1 MKQKSTWFL
10 IGMIMLGVVL
20 RTPFTTIPTILTDIS
35 LSLGVPV
42 SQLGAL
48 TSLPLIMFALFSSL
62 TPLIASKVGLERL
75 FSWALLAMTV
85 GSLIRIFNLPLLYAG
100 TLIIGLTIALLNVL
114 IPSVIQANQ
123 PHRIGFYTAVYT
135 TSMSISTAVV
145 AALAVPLAKASSW
158 QGVIL
163 VISAVCLLAFLL
175 WLPTAR
181 TNHAM
186 HEDQEKGQ
194 DKPLWKNTKVWVF
207 TLFCGLQSLVFYTG
221 MTWFPTMA
229 SQSGLTAE
237 QGGLLASIYTLVGIP
252 YSILIPNLV
261 TRLHKKGRLILLALV
276 CASGLLGVSL
286 LLLPGHSFLY
296 WLTVILLVGSSVA
309 CLFPY
314 LLVSFSL
321 KTSNPQETAQL
332 SGFSQTGGYLLAAFG
347 PTFFGTF
354 REWTGSWTSGSLI
367 LLALTAVMTAAVL
380 YIESQDKIF

>member
-10 IGMIMLGVVL
+10 VGMIMLGVVL
-20 RTPFTTIPTILTDIS
+20 RTPFTTIPTILTEIS
-35 LSLGVPV
+35 QSLGVPV
-42 SQLGAL
+42 ASLGSL

-62 TPLIASKVGLERL
+62 APMIAAKTGLERL
-75 FSWALLAMTV
+75 FSWALLAMAI
-85 GSLIRIFNLPLLYAG
+85 GSAIRVVNLPLLYAG
-100 TLIIGLTIALLNVL
+100 TLIIGVTIALLNVL
-114 IPSVIQANQ
+114 IPSVIQANE

-145 AALAVPLAKASSW
+145 AAIAVPLAKATSW

-163 VISAVCLLAFLL
+163 LISAVCLLAFVL

-186 HEDQEKGQ
+186 EEKTEVANAM
-194 DKPLWKNTKVWVF
+194 PIWKNGKVWVF

-229 SQSGLTAE
+229 SQTGLSAE
-237 QGGLLASIYTLVGIP
+237 NAGLLASIYTLVGIP
-252 YSILIPNLV
+252 FSIIIPNLV
-261 TRLHKKGRLILLALV
+261 TRLDKKGRLILLTV
-276 CASGLLGVSL
+276 ICASGLTGIAL
-286 LLLPGHSFLY
+286 LLIPGSSFIY
-296 WLTVILLVGSSVA
+296 WLAVILLVGSSVA

-321 KTSNPQETAQL
+321 KTSSPQETAKL
-332 SGFSQTGGYLLAAFG
+332 SGFAQTGGYLLAAFG
-347 PTFFGTF
+347 PAFFGTF
-354 REWTGSWTSGSLI
+354 REWTGSWLLGSLI
-367 LLALTAVMTAAVL
+367 LLALTAIMTVAVL